1 MNPTPDADATGALE
15 TAAELRVLIGQLTRR
30 LREQSQVDNLT
41 NAQKAVL
48 IHLER
53 DGRATLSALARAEG
67 MRPQSM
73 GAIISALS
81 SAGLVES
88 GPDPADGRQRILSLT
103 AEARESISASR
114 AAKADWLYR
123 TILSKLTPDEREQLP
138 GAVHLLKRLLEP

>member
-1 MNPTPDADATGALE
+1 MNPHPDADAAGMLE
-15 TAAELRVLIGQLTRR
+15 AAAELRVLIGQLTRR

-103 AEARESISASR
+103 TEARESISASR

-123 TILSKLTPDEREQLP
+123 TIQSKLTPDERERLP
-138 GAVHLLKRLLEP
+138 GTIHLLKRLLEP

>member
-1 MNPTPDADATGALE
+1 MNPHPDADATGMLE
-15 TAAELRVLIGQLTRR
+15 AAAELRVLIGQLTRR

-53 DGRATLSALARAEG
+53 DGRATPSALARAEG

-103 AEARESISASR
+103 TEARESISASR

-123 TILSKLTPDEREQLP
+123 TIQSKLTPDERGRLP
-138 GAVHLLKRLLEP
+138 GAIHLLKRLLEP

>member
-1 MNPTPDADATGALE
+1 MNPHPDADAAGMLE
-15 TAAELRVLIGQLTRR
+15 AAAELRVLIGQLTRR

-81 SAGLVES
+81 GAGLVES

-103 AEARESISASR
+103 TEARESIRASR

-123 TILSKLTPDEREQLP
+123 TIQSKLTPDEQERLP
-138 GAVHLLKRLLEP
+138 GAIHLLKRLLEP

>member
-1 MNPTPDADATGALE
+1 MNPHPDADSAAMLE
-15 TAAELRVLIGQLTRR
+15 AAAELRVLIGQLTRR

-103 AEARESISASR
+103 TEARESISASR

-123 TILSKLTPDEREQLP
+123 TIQSKLTPDERKQLP
-138 GAVHLLKRLLEP
+138 GAIHLLKRLLEP

>member
-1 MNPTPDADATGALE
+1 MNPHPDADAAGMLE
-15 TAAELRVLIGQLTRR
+15 AAAELRVLIGQLTRR
-30 LREQSQVDNLT
+30 LREQSHVDNLT

-53 DGRATLSALARAEG
+53 DGPATLSALARAEG

-81 SAGLVES
+81 GAGLVES
-88 GPDPADGRQRILSLT
+88 GPDPADGRKRILSLT
-103 AEARESISASR
+103 AEARESIRASR

-123 TILSKLTPDEREQLP
+123 TIQSKLTPDEQERLP
-138 GAVHLLKRLLEP
+138 GAIDLLKRLLEP